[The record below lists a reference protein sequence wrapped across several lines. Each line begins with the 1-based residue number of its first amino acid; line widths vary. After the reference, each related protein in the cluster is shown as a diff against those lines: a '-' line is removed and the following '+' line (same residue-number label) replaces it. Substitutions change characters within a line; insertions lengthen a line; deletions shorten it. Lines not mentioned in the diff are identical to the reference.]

1 MSDIVAE
8 TSVIDPTF
16 ARALYYRFL
25 ARAFSYPREGTL
37 KSLQDDLPPLET
49 SAVWGTESVLAAL
62 EEVGRQLAGQTDA
75 SLESAHL
82 AVFGHTISDKWP
94 PHETRFG
101 SSHPFQETQDMA
113 DVAAFYE
120 AFGLRVKTGTGERV
134 DHIALELEFGHFL
147 AVKELVAR
155 EKGDAEGATV
165 TRDAAKKFFKDHVGR
180 WGPVFGE
187 ILAQRAP
194 VAWTGALGGL
204 LAAVLRADC
213 GLLGVTPGV
222 VSAEPIP
229 LPPEPETEDLDEDD
243 PEVTDVEG

>member
-1 MSDIVAE
+1 MND
-8 TSVIDPTF
+8 TLPGLIDPTF

-25 ARAFSYPREGTL
+25 ARAFSYPKAGA
-37 KSLQDDLPPLET
+37 LQALRDDLPPAET
-49 SAVWGTESVLAAL
+49 AAAWSSEAVSAAL
-62 EEVGRQLAGQTDA
+62 EEIRRQLAEQTDA

-113 DVAAFYE
+113 DIAAFYE
-120 AFGLRVKTGTGERV
+120 AFGLKVRAGTGERV

-155 EKGDAEGATV
+155 EKEDGEGAAV
-165 TRDAAKKFFKDHVGR
+165 TLDAAKKFFKDHVGR

-187 ILAQRAP
+187 ILTQKAP
-194 VAWTGALGGL
+194 IPWTQALGTL
-204 LAAVLRADC
+204 LTAVLRADC
-213 GLLGVTPGV
+213 GLLGVTPGN

-229 LPPEPETEDLDEDD
+229 LPPEP
-243 PEVTDVEG
+243 VEEEEAEE